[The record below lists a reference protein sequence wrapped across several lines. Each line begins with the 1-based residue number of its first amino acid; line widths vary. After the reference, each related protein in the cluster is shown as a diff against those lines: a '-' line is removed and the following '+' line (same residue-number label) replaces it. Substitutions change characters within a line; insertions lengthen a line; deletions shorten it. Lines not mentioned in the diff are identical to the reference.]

1 MALEFIQYSTEEVLR
16 IFNQGLGHLPDQ
28 MSETFKAQF
37 SDEIIKNVFNDVRR
51 FELSLKEE
59 DIIQIS
65 KRSDRGLS
73 IDEGPE
79 LADSIGAAVGSV
91 DNNHQSDSQTE

>member
-1 MALEFIQYSTEEVLR
+1 M
-16 IFNQGLGHLPDQ
+16 
-28 MSETFKAQF
+28 
-37 SDEIIKNVFNDVRR
+37 RR

-73 IDEGPE
+73 KDEGPE

>member
-1 MALEFIQYSTEEVLR
+1 M
-16 IFNQGLGHLPDQ
+16 
-28 MSETFKAQF
+28 
-37 SDEIIKNVFNDVRR
+37 RR

-91 DNNHQSDSQTE
+91 DNNHQSDSQTEHDEMKLKKTTVLTGNHAALKQRNRA